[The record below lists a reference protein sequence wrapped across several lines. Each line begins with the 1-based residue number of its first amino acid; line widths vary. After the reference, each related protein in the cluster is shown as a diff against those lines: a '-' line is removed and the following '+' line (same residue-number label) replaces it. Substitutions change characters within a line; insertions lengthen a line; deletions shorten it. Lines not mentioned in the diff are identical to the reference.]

1 MSKPSQIKSEPFGQR
16 VAPAWQSDLSIDFR
30 RNKLV
35 VAATAILF
43 LMVLSALFAPWVAPT
58 DPFNPMTLD
67 IMNAS
72 LPPAWEKGGNALFLF
87 GTDDQGRDMLSATLY
102 GLRISILISAV
113 GVALAT
119 VIGISLGIVA
129 GYFGGVVDS
138 VIMRIADVQLSFPAI
153 LIALLIDGV
162 IHSFLPGLGRENS
175 ASLIIVLSIG
185 ASFWV
190 QYARTVRSSTMVEK
204 NKDYVSA
211 ARLFALPPVR
221 IMRQHILPN
230 IMGPVLVIL
239 TINFG
244 LAIITEATL
253 SYLGVGLPPM
263 TPSLGT
269 LIRSGQEY
277 LFSGQWWIV
286 AVPGVALGVLVL
298 TINLL
303 GDWLRDALNPKL
315 R

>member
-16 VAPAWQSDLSIDFR
+16 VAHAWQSDLSIDFR

-43 LMVLSALFAPWVAPT
+43 LMMLSALFAPWIAPT

-211 ARLFALPPVR
+211 ARLFALPSVR